1 MQRIRAMR
9 LHPAMWMTVA
19 ALPAPDAVTATKT
32 KALRQI
38 PPATTVRKSRTSR
51 DRTATARARN
61 HPGRRPPATTP
72 AAPARSWT
80 RTNAA
85 TTPASPANRGWT
97 RPPRSWR
104 GTRPCTRPRASPGRK
119 ANAPGA
125 VEETI
130 RQAHR
135 SILDWRSLLRR
146 YMTDAA
152 RRDYSWSV
160 PNRRF
165 IDSGLYLPS
174 MHSVRIVR
182 FGAPVQRP
190 PISTCR
196 PCRSACRYR

>member
-1 MQRIRAMR
+1 MDADERRDDTGQSGESGVDTSAEEQAWDEAM
-9 LHPAMWMTVA
+9 HQ
-19 ALPAPDAVTATKT
+19 ATS
-32 KALRQI
+32 L
-38 PPATTVRKSRTSR
+38 
-51 DRTATARARN
+51 ARAQ
-61 HPGRRPPATTP
+61 G
-72 AAPARSWT
+72 
-80 RTNAA
+80 
-85 TTPASPANRGWT
+85 
-97 RPPRSWR
+97 
-104 GTRPCTRPRASPGRK
+104 
-119 ANAPGA
+119 NAPGA